1 MECAKKV
8 SLGNNYT
15 EDEDVALC
23 QAYVYGGKNA
33 SWKNNMSSND
43 FWEKKVLLKF
53 IELCGN
59 DPVAQTRKA
68 SHLKNNNR
76 RKTTT
81 KRYPSSRKRNQN
93 AASCQTHTAWNFVL
107 ESN

>member
-1 MECAKKV
+1 MNPTPIATDIRLPDWGPRAAGYGMAKKV

-81 KRYPSSRKRNQN
+81 
-93 AASCQTHTAWNFVL
+93 
-107 ESN
+107 